1 MNKKAHDNH
10 FLRIGLTGGIAS
22 GKSVVA
28 DMFSARGIPVID
40 TDVIARDVVQPGEP
54 GLRAIIGEFGSEFAK
69 ADGTLNRALLR
80 KRIFADPAAK
90 ARLEEILHPLIRAA
104 TFAQAENAGGPY
116 QVFAVPLLVETNFAD
131 FVDRVLVVDCP
142 VDLQRERLLAR
153 DGESQETIEKIL
165 SAQASRE
172 QRLSVADDVIVNDGS
187 LAETEHAVAALHQ
200 RYLEL
205 SASAS
210 ISRPDIQQ

>member
-1 MNKKAHDNH
+1 MIKKSSDNH

-54 GLRAIIGEFGSEFAK
+54 GLQAVIGEFGGEFLK

-80 KRIFADPAAK
+80 KRIFADPDAK
-90 ARLEEILHPLIRAA
+90 SRLEEILHPLIRAA
-104 TFAQAENAGGPY
+104 TLAQAENAGGPY

-153 DGESQETIEKIL
+153 DGESQKTIEKIL

-200 RYLEL
+200 RYLEI
-205 SASAS
+205 SA
-210 ISRPDIQQ
+210 RD